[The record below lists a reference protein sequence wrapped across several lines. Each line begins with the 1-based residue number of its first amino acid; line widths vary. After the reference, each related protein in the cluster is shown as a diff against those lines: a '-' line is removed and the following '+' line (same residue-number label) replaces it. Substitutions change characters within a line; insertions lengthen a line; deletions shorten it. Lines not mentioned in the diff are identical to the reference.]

1 MDFDINPKD
10 VLELAAQKVADRVLG
25 DYGDL
30 SEFAESRIEDE
41 INKVITDELRK
52 SLAETIDAKLTA
64 ELEEILKRE
73 IVPVDLWGEATGEP
87 TTLRDQLYKR
97 ALHYWDEK
105 VEPDRNSR
113 GRYRVT
119 SYGGQPR
126 HKVVFK
132 DVVQEAF
139 EDAIRANITELV
151 KSFRDALKQDAYKA
165 AVEHID
171 KIVNNRV
178 IGK

>member
-41 INKVITDELRK
+41 ISKVITDELRK

-73 IVPVDLWGEATGEP
+73 IVPVDLWGEAAGVP

-139 EDAIRANITELV
+139 ENAMRANITELV

-171 KIVNNRV
+171 KVINNRV